1 MSDTLTTL
9 EQGARVLHTPCGGGP
24 LVWHVWGEGPPL
36 LLLHGGSGSW
46 THWVRNVA
54 PLAASGRSL
63 WVPDMPGF
71 GDSALPPGCEDADQL
86 PPWLEQGL
94 QQLLGDT
101 PVDVLAFSFGALVAG
116 YLATAH
122 PERVASL
129 LLIGAPA
136 LSAEALPPLPLLLW
150 QRHPPGP
157 ARDAA
162 HRRNLR
168 LLMLAHDDAV
178 DELALAVHAANVA
191 RDRMLRRKLMRTD
204 ALLRLLPGLRCPLAG
219 WWGDQDVLYAHR
231 LPVIG
236 QALSRAPHYR
246 GLTLRPGVGHWAMY
260 EDAAAF
266 NAGAVSWLDGLSR

>member
-9 EQGARVLHTPCGGGP
+9 EQGARVLHTPCGGDGP

-54 PLAASGRSL
+54 PLAASGRSV

-94 QQLLGDT
+94 QLLLGET

-122 PERVASL
+122 PDRVASL

-178 DELALAVHAANVA
+178 DELALAVHAA
-191 RDRMLRRKLMRTD
+191 
-204 ALLRLLPGLRCPLAG
+204 
-219 WWGDQDVLYAHR
+219 
-231 LPVIG
+231 
-236 QALSRAPHYR
+236 S
-246 GLTLRPGVGHWAMY
+246 
-260 EDAAAF
+260 
-266 NAGAVSWLDGLSR
+266 